1 MSIKPAGLPAS
12 HFEKLEKYNPD
23 LVKDIL
29 IYSRAPWLELVQT
42 LKEQNDDYDDTI
54 RELMLTQYVKSGKKH
69 FHLNGDLTW
78 LLSQTRADAMFEHL
92 MPFECVYLSFEGD
105 LDCFVYG
112 ERAEGVYISRNRK
125 PREQGEVASKIMMD
139 FIICF
144 GDGGSMHYQHVV
156 TPGTS
161 IDYGDWLHEIKH
173 EGRTVV
179 SRRKVVDLISLTLN
193 ALLYISTPTAVR
205 YKPSEVLTDKQ
216 KKRVRKSPRR
226 RRQLEKLDQ
235 SVVILGPE
243 ARAARISRTPHQGG
257 TVRSHLRR
265 GHWRRQWVGSKLD
278 QDGNKRLGEKQIPIW
293 VLPTWVSGDGEPA
306 VKTKYIVK

>member
-23 LVKDIL
+23 LVGAVLFCSKL
-29 IYSRAPWLELVQT
+29 PWTELVQT
-42 LKEQNDDYDDTI
+42 LTDKNDDYDDTI
-54 RELMLTQYVKSGKKH
+54 RQLMLTQYVKCGKKH
-69 FHLNGDLTW
+69 FHLNEDLTW
-78 LLSQTRADAMFEHL
+78 LLSQTRADVMFDHL
-92 MPFECVYLSFEGD
+92 MPFQCVYLSFGGE
-105 LDCFVYG
+105 LDCSLSGGKF
-112 ERAEGVYISRNRK
+112 EGVYISRNRT
-125 PREQGEVASKIMMD
+125 PREPDRDGEMMMD

-144 GDGGSMHYQHVV
+144 GVRASQHFQYVV
-156 TPGTS
+156 TPGQS
-161 IDYGDWLHEIKH
+161 IKYGDWLHKIEYD
-173 EGRTVV
+173 GSTV

-226 RRQLEKLDQ
+226 KRQLEKLDQ

-243 ARAARISRTPHQGG
+243 ARASRISRTPHQGG

-278 QDGNKRLGEKQIPIW
+278 QDGNKRLGEKQVPLW